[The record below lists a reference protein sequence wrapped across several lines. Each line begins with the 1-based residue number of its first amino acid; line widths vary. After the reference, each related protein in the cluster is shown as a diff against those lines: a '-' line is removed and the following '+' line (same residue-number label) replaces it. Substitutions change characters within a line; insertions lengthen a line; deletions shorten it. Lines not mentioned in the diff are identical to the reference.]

1 VYNSCVIVMSAWRT
15 LVSQNL
21 RELRFHFCQHSKG
34 SEGLRDFVRLHYKDL
49 KSKNNGFPFLVR
61 ECQGAEAKVWARF
74 GAGKETAVSVE
85 GMNAKSVED
94 SLKELVGGK

>member
-1 VYNSCVIVMSAWRT
+1 M
-15 LVSQNL
+15 
-21 RELRFHFCQHSKG
+21 
-34 SEGLRDFVRLHYKDL
+34 
-49 KSKNNGFPFLVR
+49 
-61 ECQGAEAKVWARF
+61 WARF